1 MIKQMVV
8 GFYWVFMLLWTLSV
22 DFEGTCTV

>member
-8 GFYWVFMLLWTLSV
+8 GFYWVFILLWTLNM